1 MKRGVQPPTPKLPIA
16 VLRFHA
22 DGSGSGLYTEAIDL
36 HKIGSLHVDR
46 ASRVEFNGH
55 SQKWEVS
62 DLNGIRLF
70 THPSR
75 QRCLDWERVYFQS
88 ASHSPGSGVPG
99 RGCQICKP
107 LTP

>member
-1 MKRGVQPPTPKLPIA
+1 MRRSTLSPNSSQPTA

-36 HKIGSLHVDR
+36 HEIGTLQVDR
-46 ASRVEFNGH
+46 GSRVEFNGH
-55 SQKWEVS
+55 TQQWEVS

-75 QRCLDWERVYFQS
+75 QHCLDWERVFFQTR
-88 ASHSPGSGVPG
+88 PCSGHAG
-99 RGCQICKP
+99 RGCQP